1 MPELAPSASLA
12 QFQTYVRELEIERGF
27 TGNTV
32 EQTSLLLGEEI
43 GELFKAIRKQQ
54 KMAIDANSQVGNVD
68 EELADV
74 LIYLCALAN
83 RFGIDLEDAFRKK
96 EEINKNRSWQ
106 PAPPAGTS
114 HDARHGDG

>member
-1 MPELAPSASLA
+1 MPELPQAASLA
-12 QFQTYVRELEIERGF
+12 QFQTYVRELEAERGF

-54 KMAIDANSQVGNVD
+54 KMAVDANSRVGNVD

-74 LIYLCALAN
+74 LIYLLALAN

-96 EEINKNRSWQ
+96 EEINKNRQWR
-106 PAPPAGTS
+106 PAAPADDPHGTGS
-114 HDARHGDG
+114 SDG

>member
-12 QFQTYVRELEIERGF
+12 QFQTYVRELETERGF
-27 TGNTV
+27 TANTV

-54 KMAIDANSQVGNVD
+54 KMAVDANSRVGNVD

-74 LIYLCALAN
+74 LIYVLALAN
-83 RFGIDLEDAFRKK
+83 RFSIDMEDAFRKK
-96 EEINKNRSWQ
+96 EEVNKNRSWR
-106 PAPPAGTS
+106 PAAQTDTPHGT
-114 HDARHGDG
+114 GGNDG